1 MITVSNEYRNQLN
14 NLSLSPKSKIV
25 VNGVEYLG
33 NVLKTFPKIKHQS
46 SILIGC
52 FPTKT
57 IDFEIHNFNNDIDFI
72 NKEIEVYLGL
82 YFDNKIEWV
91 KQGIFIPQEEN
102 VETNITTRTIN
113 FKGVQDKTQFLNA
126 KYETSLNW
134 GIKHTGLEIV
144 KDICTRLNLE
154 LANTIF
160 PFSNYQ
166 FSQPNFKENIT
177 YRGVIAQLAEIGGAI
192 AFFNNDGKLEIKK
205 QTETNYVVERSRYS
219 KISEEKSKTINTVV
233 LGKDG
238 IKDDIVYPVDLTEN
252 REEYKILDNGFV
264 DLIRREIIGE
274 VANNIIGFNYQPI
287 TLENF
292 TDGFIFEL
300 NDVIKVKDRNN
311 NEVRLVI
318 LDIER
323 TSRIK
328 STIKCI
334 SQEETKTDYK
344 IAGSIKDKVKVTEL
358 KIDHVNQKI
367 ESLVEKEEENS
378 KKITKITQNLD
389 GLTLQV
395 SNTTKLEKEV
405 EGGYDITIDKALE
418 RDAIEFVIK
427 EDIEIFNNFYPSDF
441 IFPSDD
447 TFPRGNC

>member
-1 MITVSNEYRNQLN
+1 ME
-14 NLSLSPKSKIV
+14 
-25 VNGVEYLG
+25 
-33 NVLKTFPKIKHQS
+33 
-46 SILIGC
+46 
-52 FPTKT
+52 
-57 IDFEIHNFNNDIDFI
+57 
-72 NKEIEVYLGL
+72 
-82 YFDNKIEWV
+82 
-91 KQGIFIPQEEN
+91 
-102 VETNITTRTIN
+102 
-113 FKGVQDKTQFLNA
+113 
-126 KYETSLNW
+126 
-134 GIKHTGLEIV
+134 
-144 KDICTRLNLE
+144 
-154 LANTIF
+154 
-160 PFSNYQ
+160 
-166 FSQPNFKENIT
+166 
-177 YRGVIAQLAEIGGAI
+177 
-192 AFFNNDGKLEIKK
+192 
-205 QTETNYVVERSRYS
+205 
-219 KISEEKSKTINTVV
+219 
-233 LGKDG
+233 
-238 IKDDIVYPVDLTEN
+238 IKDDIVYPIDLTEN